1 MEQIFTSRL
10 VVRTT
15 DELKGA
21 YLGLCKARGVTA
33 SDEVRAFMV
42 KELELAL
49 RAKSK
54 DKPVNNA
61 AKAKTEGQQVKNV
74 EKCANTVDMFT
85 AKSS

>member
-1 MEQIFTSRL
+1 MEQNYTSRL

-21 YLGLCKARGVTA
+21 YLGLCRARGVTA

-42 KELELAL
+42 EELEKAL
-49 RAKSK
+49 RAKMR

-61 AKAKTEGQQVKNV
+61 VEAKTDSPQVKNV